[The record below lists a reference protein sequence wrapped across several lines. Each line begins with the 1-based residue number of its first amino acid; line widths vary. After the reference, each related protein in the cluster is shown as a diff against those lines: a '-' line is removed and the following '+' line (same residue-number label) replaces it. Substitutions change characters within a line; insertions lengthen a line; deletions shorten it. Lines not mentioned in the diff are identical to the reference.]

1 MTPPMETIY
10 AGVDT
15 HTDTHTL
22 ALLDW
27 RGRPLATR
35 TFPTDAAGYEALA
48 GMLPDP
54 SRVVVGVEG
63 TNSYGA
69 ALARRLAAAGYE
81 TREVL
86 RPKRAVRR
94 RDGKSDPVDAAEAA
108 RSVMAGDGTGP
119 KSSDGW
125 VEALRHLNTQR
136 DRLVS
141 AMTTLSNSVN
151 GMLVTAPETV
161 RDRYR
166 SLR

>member
-1 MTPPMETIY
+1 MVACPVNVPSAPEAPGTTIDGQRRRTTMTPPMETIY

-69 ALARRLAAAGYE
+69 ALARRLAAAG
-81 TREVL
+81 
-86 RPKRAVRR
+86 
-94 RDGKSDPVDAAEAA
+94 
-108 RSVMAGDGTGP
+108 
-119 KSSDGW
+119 
-125 VEALRHLNTQR
+125 
-136 DRLVS
+136 
-141 AMTTLSNSVN
+141 
-151 GMLVTAPETV
+151 
-161 RDRYR
+161 
-166 SLR
+166 